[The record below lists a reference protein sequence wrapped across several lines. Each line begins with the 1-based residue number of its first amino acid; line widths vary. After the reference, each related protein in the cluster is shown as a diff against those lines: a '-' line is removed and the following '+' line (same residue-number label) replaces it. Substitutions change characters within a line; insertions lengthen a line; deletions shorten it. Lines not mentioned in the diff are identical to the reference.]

1 MEVGSTKDNM
11 EILLLLVVLIEALSK
26 NRESV
31 ER

>member
-1 MEVGSTKDNM
+1 MQVGSTKDDIEM
-11 EILLLLVVLIEALSK
+11 LLLLVLIEALSK